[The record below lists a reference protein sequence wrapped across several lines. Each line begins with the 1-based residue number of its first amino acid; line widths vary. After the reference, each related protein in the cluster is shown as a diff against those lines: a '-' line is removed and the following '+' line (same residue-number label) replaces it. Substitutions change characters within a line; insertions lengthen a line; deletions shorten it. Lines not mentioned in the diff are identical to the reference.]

1 MSTTTGTPSQR
12 VPVAGA
18 LFVYEARRRLRG
30 SLALGVGMSLLAVLM
45 IAFFPS
51 VQSSGADLEAYV
63 ESLPP
68 AFAEAFGIEA
78 FTTLGGF
85 LAAELYAFGW
95 VILLGLYVAYRAG
108 GSIAGDV
115 ERGRMDL
122 LLSTS
127 VSRRRVVIES
137 FASFLVPV
145 LVVNAIAFLT
155 VYAGTLTIEGSI
167 PLTDLLAVHLL
178 SIPYLFACGGIGLLL
193 SVSLR
198 RRGAAE
204 RGALGAVFALFLVET
219 VASSAGYDT
228 VAALSPTAYY
238 DPTAVLVRGEYALVD
253 AAVLSVATALLV
265 AASVI
270 VFARVD
276 VR

>member
-1 MSTTTGTPSQR
+1 MSTDAGDPADR
-12 VPVAGA
+12 VPVSGA
-18 LFVYEARRRLRG
+18 LFAYEARRRLRG
-30 SLALGVGMSLLAVLM
+30 SLVLGVGMGLLGLLM
-45 IAFFPS
+45 VGFFPS
-51 VQSSGADLEAYV
+51 AKASGADLEAYV

-108 GSIAGDV
+108 GSVAGDV

-122 LLSTS
+122 LLSTP
-127 VSRRRVVIES
+127 VSRRRVVVES
-137 FASFLVPV
+137 FASLLVPV
-145 LVVNAIAFLT
+145 LVVNAVGFLA
-155 VYAGTLTIEGSI
+155 VYAGTIAIDESI
-167 PLTDLLAVHLL
+167 ALLDLLAVHLL
-178 SIPYLFACGGIGLLL
+178 SVPYLLACGGIGLLL

-198 RRGAAE
+198 RRGLAE
-204 RGALGAVFALFLVET
+204 RAALGAVFALFLVET
-219 VASSAGYDT
+219 VASSAGYDA

-238 DPTAVLVRGEYALVD
+238 DPTAVLVHGEYAVGD
-253 AAVLSVATALLV
+253 AAVLLVATGLLV
-265 AASVI
+265 AVSVA
-270 VFARVD
+270 VFDRVD

>member
-1 MSTTTGTPSQR
+1 MSTDAGDPADR
-12 VPVAGA
+12 VPVPGA
-18 LFVYEARRRLRG
+18 LFTYEARRRLRG
-30 SLALGVGMSLLAVLM
+30 SIVLGIGMGLLGLLMVG
-45 IAFFPS
+45 FFPS
-51 VQSSGADLEAYV
+51 VQASGADLEAYV

-108 GSIAGDV
+108 GSVAGDV

-122 LLSTS
+122 LLSTP
-127 VSRRRVVIES
+127 VSRRRVVVES
-137 FASFLVPV
+137 FASLLIPI
-145 LVVNAIAFLT
+145 LVVNAVGFLA
-155 VYAGTLTIEGSI
+155 VYGGTLAIDESI
-167 PLTDLLAVHLL
+167 ALSDLLAVHLL
-178 SIPYLFACGGIGLLL
+178 SVPYLLACGGIGLLL

-198 RRGAAE
+198 RRGLAE
-204 RGALGAVFALFLVET
+204 RAGLGAVFALFLVET
-219 VASSAGYDT
+219 VASSAGYDV

-238 DPTAVLVRGEYALVD
+238 DPTAVLVHGEYAVGD
-253 AAVLSVATALLV
+253 AALLSVATGLLV
-265 AASVI
+265 VVSAA
-270 VFARVD
+270 VFDRVD

>member
-1 MSTTTGTPSQR
+1 MSRDTAIPVER
-12 VPVAGA
+12 VPAVGA
-18 LFVYEARRRLRG
+18 LFVYESQRRLRG
-30 SLALGVGMSLLAVLM
+30 SLALGVGMSLLGLLM
-45 IAFFPS
+45 VGFFPS
-51 VQSSGADLEAYV
+51 VQESGADLEAYV

-68 AFAEAFGIEA
+68 AFREAFGIEA

-122 LLSTS
+122 LLSTPI
-127 VSRRRVVIES
+127 SRRRVVVES
-137 FASFLVPV
+137 FASLLVPV
-145 LVVNAIAFLT
+145 VVVNAVAFLA
-155 VYAGTLTIEGSI
+155 VYAGTLLVDEPI
-167 PLTDLLAVHLL
+167 PVFDLLAVHLL
-178 SIPYLFACGGIGLLL
+178 SVPYLLACGSFGLLL

-198 RRGAAE
+198 RQGLAE
-204 RGALGAVFALFLVET
+204 RVALGLVFALFLVET
-219 VASSAGYDT
+219 VASSAGYDA

-238 DPTAVLVRGEYALVD
+238 DPTAVLVHGEYALGD
-253 AAVLSVATALLV
+253 AVILLVTTALLV
-265 AASVI
+265 LVSAA